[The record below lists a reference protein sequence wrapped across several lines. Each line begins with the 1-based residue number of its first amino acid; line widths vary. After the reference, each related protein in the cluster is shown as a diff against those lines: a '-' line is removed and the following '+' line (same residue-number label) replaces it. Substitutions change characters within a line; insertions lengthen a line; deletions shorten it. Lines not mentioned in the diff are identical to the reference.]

1 MGHLKVFMGLKNN
14 LQIKF
19 LFYLYRKEKFNQ
31 NHKEAVIERHSEKWR
46 SWILEKNEENFFGE
60 DWRNQ

>member
-1 MGHLKVFMGLKNN
+1 MGLKNN

-31 NHKEAVIERHSEKWR
+31 NHKEAVIERHSEKLR

>member
-1 MGHLKVFMGLKNN
+1 MLTFPTKASGMGEETIVLEFI
-14 LQIKF
+14 QIKF

-46 SWILEKNEENFFGE
+46 S
-60 DWRNQ
+60 